1 MAAAEPS
8 ISSAGIHYFALIVP
22 SLTDIV
28 HVKLSM
34 TMFNVHVRRSRV
46 LAVARVAVQVQ
57 VVLVERAQVVLR
69 ALLYQRGELTRFER

>member
-22 SLTDIV
+22 SRTDIV
-28 HVKLSM
+28 HVIVND
-34 TMFNVHVRRSRV
+34 NVQCARATVARV

>member
-22 SLTDIV
+22 SRTDIV
-28 HVKLSM
+28 HVND
-34 TMFNVHVRRSRV
+34 NVHVRRSRV